1 MRDYRPPA
9 WLVFFVPALIIALAF
24 IAGFQQ
30 DASAKIEWEILNK
43 ITLDESPKDVA
54 VSNDGTTAYILGSRN
69 ILIYSMQ
76 DNKITDTIPITD
88 QFSQL
93 VMASDGERLFLTD
106 SKSKQVSIIRLSPI
120 YEIEIGQSPVIGKKD
135 APVHVAA
142 FIDYQCPYCAK
153 VYPVLEQLLEKYPT
167 QVNLILKH
175 YPLKMHRF
183 ARIASLAALAA
194 ARQDK
199 YAEVTRAFFKNY
211 SGLNEQTVKKY
222 AEEAGV
228 KDLEAA
234 LNDPSLQNIISQDV
248 AVGAKVKVRGVPAL
262 FVNGRV
268 VKNRSLAGLS
278 QMVENELKKQ

>member
-1 MRDYRPPA
+1 MIMA
-9 WLVFFVPALIIALAF
+9 LVFM
-24 IAGFQQ
+24 AGFQQ
-30 DASAKIEWEILNK
+30 DALAKIEWEILNK

-54 VSNDGTTAYILGSRN
+54 VSNDGTTAYILGSQN

-76 DNKITDTIPITD
+76 DNKVTDTIPVSE

-93 VMASDGERLFLTD
+93 VLASDGERLFLTD
-106 SKSKQVSIIRLSPI
+106 SKSKQVSIIKLSPI

-153 VYPVLEQLLEKYPT
+153 VYPVLEQLLEKYPAG
-167 QVNLILKH
+167 VNLVLKH
-175 YPLKMHRF
+175 YPLNMHRF
-183 ARIASLAALAA
+183 ARTASLAALAA

-199 YAEVTRAFFKNY
+199 YAEVTRAFFKN
-211 SGLNEQTVKKY
+211 SSSLNEQTVKKY

-234 LNDPSLQNIISQDV
+234 FNDPSLQNLITQDI
-248 AVGAKVKVRGVPAL
+248 AVGARVKVRGVPAL
-262 FVNGRV
+262 FVNGRL
-268 VKNRSLAGLS
+268 VKNRSLDELS
-278 QMVENELKKQ
+278 RMVENELKKK